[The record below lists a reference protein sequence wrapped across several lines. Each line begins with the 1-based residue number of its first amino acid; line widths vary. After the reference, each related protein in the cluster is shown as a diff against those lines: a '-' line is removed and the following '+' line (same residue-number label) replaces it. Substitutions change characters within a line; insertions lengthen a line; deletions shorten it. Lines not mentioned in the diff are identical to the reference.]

1 MSLDWM
7 TKRVYLDTNHWIKL
21 AQIANGKENDPEY
34 KKIFI
39 AIKKLTKSD
48 KIQVLFSA
56 FTLNEIWKH
65 SDKEKQDKLI
75 DLIIDI
81 SKGYVLKPYI
91 FFKNKEIENAAS
103 FVLEKK
109 YIHDIHSEILGKGL
123 ADIYDLSFEKMN
135 KKNPNKWNL
144 LKNNPYGLSEDFFK
158 KDFQRFNE
166 DPEIIKKTL
175 KNKERKELGISKNFL
190 GDLKEDRFKNSEM
203 SKDLFSK
210 YLQARDLIDS
220 VVPHLLVFLLSKKIT
235 FDQIF
240 SPNNK
245 EKIFLFKKHL
255 NSFNV
260 FSILCLERDFSAEK
274 QIISNDAYDMA
285 HLSGAIP
292 YCDVVVTEKM
302 FAHISIKKKLDQMYD
317 CVILDDLRSLSKI
330 EPIKSKIQK
339 LEII

>member
-1 MSLDWM
+1 MC
-7 TKRVYLDTNHWIKL
+7 KRIYLDTNHWIKL
-21 AQIANGKENDPEY
+21 LAIEQGKENDEEL
-34 KKIFI
+34 KKIFV

-48 KIQVLFSA
+48 KIRVLFSA
-56 FTLNEIWKH
+56 FTLNEVWKH
-65 SDKEKQDKLI
+65 SDKEKKDKLI

-81 SKGYVLKPYI
+81 SKGYVLKPSN

-103 FVLEKK
+103 FILEKK

-123 ADIYDLSFEKMN
+123 ADIYDLSFEEMN
-135 KKNPNKWNL
+135 KKNPIKWNL
-144 LKNNPYGLSEDFFK
+144 LKNNPCGLSEDFFK
-158 KDFQRFNE
+158 KDFQKFNE
-166 DPEIIKKTL
+166 DLEIIKKKL
-175 KNKERKELGISKNFL
+175 KSREREKFTNNKLGSSKNLL
-190 GDLKEDRFKNSEM
+190 GDLEGDRFKNSKM
-203 SKDLFSK
+203 SKDLFSR
-210 YLQARDLIDS
+210 YLQECDLIDS
-220 VVPHLLVFLLSKKIT
+220 VVPHLLVFLLSKKVT
-235 FDQIF
+235 TDQIF

-255 NSFNV
+255 NSLNV

-292 YCDVVVTEKM
+292 YCDVVVTDKM
-302 FAHISIKKKLDQMYD
+302 FAHISTQKKLDEIYD
-317 CVILDDLRSLSKI
+317 CVILDDLASLSQI